1 MNRYEY
7 DILLKI
13 ADYNVVDSRQL
24 AKLCS
29 CSLSTINKSLNT
41 LREIGYI
48 DDKLH
53 LLSIAED
60 LFFDRQPKRA
70 IILAAGFGLRMVP
83 INTEISKALL
93 EIDGERLIERLIKQ
107 LHKVGIYEI
116 YIVVGYMKDEFN
128 YLVQKYGVHLI
139 FNEYYS
145 NKNNL
150 FSLYK
155 ACEYLDNAYIVP
167 CDIWCSINPF
177 KKQELYSWYMI
188 SDLIDNDSNVRIN
201 RKMELVKTSN
211 NNGGNSMVGIA
222 YLTRDIAIIVKDRI
236 KKLVNDK
243 QYDNSFWEEALFDDN
258 KMSVFANVT
267 HSADVVE
274 INTYEQLRE
283 IDAESNQLKTDA
295 ITVIQKVLNVKSE
308 EIVSIKALKKGM
320 TNRSFLFECNNK
332 RYIMR
337 IPGEGTDK
345 LINRAHEA
353 DVYKVIT
360 GKGICESL
368 LYIDPLNGYKISEYL
383 NRARE
388 CNPDNEEDLRRC
400 MEKLRE
406 FHEMALKVDHSFDI
420 VGQIEFYESLWDG
433 KQSVHNDYNATK
445 QNALKLLSYINRQDN
460 AKVLAHIDAVPDN
473 FLFVKNKDNTE
484 SIYLID
490 WEYAGMQDPH
500 VDIAMFCI
508 YASFNKDQI
517 DKLIN
522 YYFRGESSDSI
533 RLKIY
538 CYIALCGL
546 LWSNW
551 CEYKSQLGVE
561 FGEYA
566 DKQYQYAKDFYTIVI
581 DELKRRGETLV

>member
-1 MNRYEY
+1 MNKYEY

-41 LREIGYI
+41 LREIGYV

-139 FNEYYS
+139 FNKYYS

-167 CDIWCSINPF
+167 CDIWCSKNPF
-177 KKQELYSWYMI
+177 NKQELYSWYMV
-188 SDLIDNDSNVRIN
+188 SDLIDNDSDIRIN
-201 RKMELVKTSN
+201 RKMELVKTSDD
-211 NNGGNSMVGIA
+211 NGGNSMVGIS
-222 YLTRDIAIIVKDRI
+222 YLTRDIAVLVKDRI

-243 QYDNSFWEEALFDDN
+243 QYDNSFWEEALFDDH
-258 KMSVFANVT
+258 KMKVFANVT
-267 HSADVVE
+267 HSADVFE

-283 IDAESNQLKTDA
+283 IDAESNQLQTDA
-295 ITVIQKVLNVKSE
+295 ILVIKRELNVKSD
-308 EIVSIKALKKGM
+308 EIVNIKALKKGM
-320 TNRSFLFECNNK
+320 TNRSFLFECNNE

-345 LINRAHEA
+345 LINRKHEA

-360 GKGICESL
+360 GKCIGENL
-368 LYIDPLNGYKISEYL
+368 LYIDPVNGYKISEYL
-383 NRARE
+383 NGARE
-388 CNPDNEEDLRRC
+388 CNLKNEEDLRKC
-400 MEKLRE
+400 MEKLRD
-406 FHEMALKVDHSFDI
+406 FHEMALKVDHEFDI
-420 VGQIEFYESLWDG
+420 VGQIDFYESLWNG
-433 KQSVHNDYNATK
+433 KQSLHKDYNATK

-522 YYFRGESSDSI
+522 YYFRGESSDSV

-581 DELKRRGETLV
+581 DELNRRGETLV

>member
-1 MNRYEY
+1 MNKYEY

-177 KKQELYSWYMI
+177 KKQELYSW
-188 SDLIDNDSNVRIN
+188 
-201 RKMELVKTSN
+201 
-211 NNGGNSMVGIA
+211 
-222 YLTRDIAIIVKDRI
+222 
-236 KKLVNDK
+236 
-243 QYDNSFWEEALFDDN
+243 
-258 KMSVFANVT
+258 
-267 HSADVVE
+267 
-274 INTYEQLRE
+274 
-283 IDAESNQLKTDA
+283 
-295 ITVIQKVLNVKSE
+295 
-308 EIVSIKALKKGM
+308 
-320 TNRSFLFECNNK
+320 
-332 RYIMR
+332 
-337 IPGEGTDK
+337 
-345 LINRAHEA
+345 
-353 DVYKVIT
+353 
-360 GKGICESL
+360 
-368 LYIDPLNGYKISEYL
+368 
-383 NRARE
+383 
-388 CNPDNEEDLRRC
+388 
-400 MEKLRE
+400 
-406 FHEMALKVDHSFDI
+406 
-420 VGQIEFYESLWDG
+420 
-433 KQSVHNDYNATK
+433 
-445 QNALKLLSYINRQDN
+445 
-460 AKVLAHIDAVPDN
+460 
-473 FLFVKNKDNTE
+473 
-484 SIYLID
+484 
-490 WEYAGMQDPH
+490 
-500 VDIAMFCI
+500 
-508 YASFNKDQI
+508 
-517 DKLIN
+517 
-522 YYFRGESSDSI
+522 
-533 RLKIY
+533 
-538 CYIALCGL
+538 
-546 LWSNW
+546 
-551 CEYKSQLGVE
+551 
-561 FGEYA
+561 
-566 DKQYQYAKDFYTIVI
+566 
-581 DELKRRGETLV
+581 